1 MSRQQL
7 AEDTLKEEVDWKRI
21 VGDTLREINVMTD
34 GFSGKI
40 TISFKDGGIS
50 YLEKKEVFK

>member
-21 VGDTLREINVMTD
+21 VSDTLREINVMTD
-34 GFSGKI
+34 DFSGKI

>member
-40 TISFKDGGIS
+40 TISFKDGGIG